1 MTKRSATPMLLLCA
15 ALCVGCGSAVEP
27 EPPSVF
33 TRLEVLPTD
42 FALGAVAPGNTLQLT
57 VWSYD
62 YAGAPTDNSFEA
74 TYSSSAPGIAE
85 ALSGGLVTAV
95 APGTAEITAA
105 LTLGGITRTASMTV
119 TVHDRDYSDI
129 AGVYDLT
136 APITSFDD
144 AWGDWTGYRY
154 TAVLT
159 LQEKPGPAWL
169 AGTYA
174 DLTLIGPGGDSTDVG
189 GSGLVTGSVDVGGR
203 VVIEL
208 LRDGNSAGLTLVVG
222 TVAPGFIDGRFGWAG
237 IVSGPFTAERR

>member
-1 MTKRSATPMLLLCA
+1 MLLLCA
-15 ALCVGCGSAVEP
+15 ALGAACGSGVEP
-27 EPPSVF
+27 EPPSEF
-33 TRLEVLPTD
+33 RLGVLPTD
-42 FALGAVAPGNTLQLT
+42 FALGTVGPGNTVQLT

-62 YAGAPTDNSFEA
+62 YAGAPTNHSSEA
-74 TYSSSAPGIAE
+74 GYSSSAPGIAE

-95 APGTAEITAA
+95 APGTAEITAT

-136 APITSFDD
+136 APITSYDD
-144 AWGDWTGYRY
+144 GLGYNLEGYRY

-189 GSGLVTGSVDVGGR
+189 DSGLVTGSVDVGGR

-208 LRDGNSAGLTLVVG
+208 LRDGNTAGLTLVVG
-222 TVAPGFIDGRFGWAG
+222 TVAPGFIDGRFGWSG
-237 IVSGPFTAERR
+237 IVSGPFTAARR